1 MNGAFEKTSFLLFSL
16 FLAGHAGAQA
26 RPAGLRASVQLPAAP
41 QQLFG
46 TIPVSTDSAE
56 ARQFV
61 ELAIDK
67 YENFLLDDA
76 VVHAQH
82 ATEKDP
88 QFALGYAVLAF
99 ASRRGTPNSAALA
112 HAKALLPGATSDEQL
127 LVLWMTSVEDRDL
140 LPAITS
146 MNDLIQ
152 RYPKN
157 KHVLFL
163 TAEWLYAQQDYDRS
177 RGMME
182 KILALDPDFA
192 PVLNT
197 LGYSY
202 IETGDPNPLKAI
214 ASLERYVQLL
224 PSDPNP
230 EDSLGRVLCY
240 TGNDRGSLAHYGAA
254 LQIDPLFFPS
264 QLGIADTLTLM
275 GDYTNA
281 RLEYDGAIRFAETR
295 RQLLHAQYKKDFV
308 HFWEGQPA
316 EGRKAL
322 AALAERASTENEP
335 YARFEVGMARA
346 LTAENYAAES
356 AQLHAM
362 EASLRDPIAGMSE
375 VDRGAALAAVLR
387 EEVRA
392 AALNGHADAAQDA
405 VAKLER
411 FAAQSRDLIVE
422 NNYESARGYLLFSQG
437 DFANAADEL
446 AADPDSPSAIEQ
458 LAKTQEKLGDTTAA
472 AMTRARLKY
481 KRSQSVE
488 WFLVTHNRPA
498 SN

>member
-1 MNGAFEKTSFLLFSL
+1 MNGAFSKSAFLLLSL
-16 FLAGHAGAQA
+16 FLAGLAAGQERSPNPSAFMDM
-26 RPAGLRASVQLPAAP
+26 ASAP

-46 TIPVSTDSAE
+46 AIPVATNSTE

-88 QFALGYAVLAF
+88 HFALGYAVLAF
-99 ASRRGTPNSAALA
+99 ASRRGTPNSVALA
-112 HAKALLPGATSDEQL
+112 RAKALLPTATPDEQL
-127 LVLWMTSVEDRDL
+127 LVRWMTSVEDGDL

-157 KHVLFL
+157 EHVLFL

-177 RGMME
+177 RIMME
-182 KILALDPDFA
+182 KILSDDPEFA

-202 IETGDPNPLKAI
+202 IEAGDPNPAKAV
-214 ASLERYVQLL
+214 AALQRYAELL
-224 PSDPNP
+224 PSHPNP
-230 EDSLGRVLCY
+230 EDSLGRVFCY
-240 TGNDRGSLAHYGAA
+240 VGNDKDSLAHYAVA
-254 LQIDPLFFPS
+254 LQIDPLYFPS
-264 QLGIADTLTLM
+264 QIGIADTLTLM
-275 GDYTNA
+275 GDYANA
-281 RLEYDGAIRFAETR
+281 RLEYDRAIHFADTR
-295 RQLLHAQYKKDFV
+295 RQMLHAQYKKDFV
-308 HFWEGQPA
+308 HFWEGNLI

-322 AALAERASTENEP
+322 AALAERANIEKEP
-335 YARFEVGMARA
+335 YAMFEVGLARA
-346 LTAENYAAES
+346 MTAESYPAENLL
-356 AQLHAM
+356 LHALR
-362 EASLRDPIAGMSE
+362 ASLENPIAGMSE

-387 EEVRA
+387 EEARA
-392 AALNGHADAAQDA
+392 AALNSKPYVALEI

-422 NNYESARGYLLFSQG
+422 NNYESARGYLLFSQS

-446 AADPDSPSAIEQ
+446 ATDPGSPLAIEQ
-458 LAKTQEKLGDTTAA
+458 LAKTQEKLGDASAA
-472 AMTRARLKY
+472 NRTRARLKY
-481 KRSQSVE
+481 KRSQTVE
-488 WFLVTHNRPA
+488 WFLVTHDAAIAR
-498 SN
+498 

>member
-1 MNGAFEKTSFLLFSL
+1 MNGVITKSSFLVLSL
-16 FLAGHAGAQA
+16 VLAGQMEAQA
-26 RPAGLRASVQLPAAP
+26 RAITPRASLQVTAAP

-46 TIPVSTDSAE
+46 SIPVSTSSIE

-76 VVHAQH
+76 IVHAQH

-99 ASRRGTPNSAALA
+99 ASRRTTPNFVALA
-112 HAKALLPGATSDEQL
+112 RAKALLSTATPDEQL
-127 LVLWMTSVEDRDL
+127 LVRWMTSIEDGDL

-152 RYPKN
+152 RYPDN

-163 TAEWLYAQQDYDRS
+163 TAGWLYAQQDYDRS

-202 IETGDPNPLKAI
+202 IETGDPNPVKAI
-214 ASLERYVQLL
+214 AALERYAQLL

-240 TGNDRGSLAHYGAA
+240 TGNDQGSLAHYGAA

-264 QLGIADTLTLM
+264 QMGIADTLTLM
-275 GDYTNA
+275 GDYENA
-281 RLEYDGAIRFAETR
+281 RLEYDRAIHFSETR
-295 RQLLHAQYKKDFV
+295 RQLLHAQYKKDLV
-308 HFWEGQPA
+308 YFWEGNFK
-316 EGRKAL
+316 EGRKSL
-322 AALAERASTENEP
+322 TVLAERAGAANEP
-335 YARFEVGMARA
+335 YAVFEVGISRA
-346 LTAENYAAES
+346 MTAENYSAEI
-356 AQLHAM
+356 AL
-362 EASLRDPIAGMSE
+362 LRALQTRLQNPVKGMSE

-392 AALNGHADAAQDA
+392 AALNKQAYVALEI

-422 NNYESARGYLLFSQG
+422 NNYESARGYLMYSQG
-437 DFANAADEL
+437 DLRNAADEL
-446 AADPDSPSAIEQ
+446 ATDPDSPLAIEQ
-458 LAKTQEKLGDTTAA
+458 LAKVQEKLGDAA
-472 AMTRARLKY
+472 AASLTRARLKY
-481 KRSQSVE
+481 KRSQSIE
-488 WFLVTHNRPA
+488 WFLVTHNPA
-498 SN
+498 P